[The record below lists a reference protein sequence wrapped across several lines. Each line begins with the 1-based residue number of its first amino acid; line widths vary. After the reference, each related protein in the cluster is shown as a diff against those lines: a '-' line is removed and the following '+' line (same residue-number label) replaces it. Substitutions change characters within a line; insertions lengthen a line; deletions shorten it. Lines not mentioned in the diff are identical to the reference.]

1 MTPYECQSGEYTLS
15 TDPSLLD
22 LDFVHGF
29 LANESYW
36 AKGISRDKV
45 ERFIDHSLNFGLYTA
60 GQQVGYLRIITDY
73 TTFAYIS
80 DVFVAAAYRGRGL
93 GQLLMRCALAHPEL
107 QGLRKWTLD
116 TRDAQSLYHRFGFR
130 VPPMPGLH
138 MVYRVPHER

>member
-1 MTPYECQSGEYTLS
+1 MTPYTCTDGDYTIS

-22 LDFVHGF
+22 LDFVHRF

-36 AKGISRDKV
+36 AKGISREKV
-45 ERFIDHSLNFGLYTA
+45 ERFVGHSLNFGLYT
-60 GQQVGYLRIITDY
+60 GMEQVGYLRIITDY

-80 DVFVAAAYRGRGL
+80 DVFIAASYRRQGL
-93 GQLLMRCALAHPEL
+93 GQMLMRCALQHPEL
-107 QGLRKWTLD
+107 QGLRKWALD

-130 VPPMPGLH
+130 VPAMPGLH